1 MSELHIAIHA
11 RPEQVATAPAVTLNG
26 KRITP
31 LAPLAQQTATP
42 FAITFEEAS
51 DRLLQLPRLFLEP
64 DGSLVWAST
73 SDGRNWQID
82 AQLHDLAD
90 RLTRIDLSG
99 TGPATAFDQ
108 LLSAIGWPATRLMFQ
123 LVREAHFIE
132 EQTLRDYARDLGAMW

>member
-11 RPEQVATAPAVTLNG
+11 RPEHAASAPAIRFNG
-26 KRITP
+26 KVLTP

-42 FAITFEEAS
+42 FAITFEEAA

-73 SDGRNWQID
+73 SDGRDWQID

-90 RLTRIDLSG
+90 RLTRVDLSG
-99 TGPATAFDQ
+99 TCPATAFDQ
-108 LLSAIGWPATRLMFQ
+108 LLSAIGWPSTRLMFQ
-123 LVREAHFIE
+123 LVREALFID
-132 EQTLRDYARDLGAMW
+132 EQALRDYARDRGAMW